1 MMEMKAGRLLA
12 VAALL
17 WAATAHAH
25 NPEQPETA
33 PKGTEETFLDH
44 SGKEP
49 FWFGAEINSILQL
62 KPSFDARYSGPNS
75 LQPQSEAALSGLIS
89 LYTAYRVFPTTEI
102 VMDVESALGGG
113 ISDALGLAGYTNL
126 DVVRNPTLSHEPY
139 VARAEIHQIISL
151 AGPLEAND
159 DRDWDNSAPE
169 VPRQRLELRA
179 GKMSVPDVFDI
190 NPAGSDSH
198 RQFMNWTVDNN
209 GAYDY
214 AADTRGYTYGLVIEY
229 QGPRFEARF
238 GEFLMPKVAN
248 GIDLDF
254 DLAQAHAENFELEL
268 KYARREDWHGTLRLL
283 AYVNTANMG
292 SYREAIDAFRAGI
305 DTAPDIVAHRKQG
318 RTKYGFG
325 ANLYQELGPLFRVCA
340 RIGWN
345 DGANES
351 FAYTEV
357 DNTFELC
364 GDMRGTRWHRPIDKV
379 GVAFVS
385 NGISDDHA
393 EYLRLGG
400 SGFLLGDGGL
410 RYGRETI
417 VEQYYDFHIWRGAF
431 VAEDIQRIANPGYN
445 QDRGGVWVFSLRGH
459 LEF

>member
-1 MMEMKAGRLLA
+1 MKRAA
-12 VAALL
+12 IIVAALL
-17 WAATAHAH
+17 LARTARAG
-25 NPEQPETA
+25 NPEPPETA
-33 PKGTEETFLDH
+33 PKAGTDETFLDH
-44 SGKEP
+44 GGKEP
-49 FWFGAEINSILQL
+49 FWFGAEINSILQMH
-62 KPSFDARYSGPNS
+62 PSFDARYSGPNS

-89 LYTAYRVFPTTEI
+89 LYTAYRVFRTTEV
-102 VMDVESALGGG
+102 VMDIESALGGG
-113 ISDALGLAGYTNL
+113 LSNALGLAGFTNL
-126 DVVRNPTLSHEPY
+126 DVVRNPSLSHEPY
-139 VARAEIHQIISL
+139 VARAEIHQVIAL
-151 AGPLEAND
+151 GGPWEPND

-169 VPRQRLELRA
+169 APRHRLELRA
-179 GKMSVPDVFDI
+179 GKLSVPDVFDI

-214 AADTRGYTYGLVIEY
+214 AADTRGYTYGFVVEY
-229 QGPRFEARF
+229 QGPRVEARF

-254 DLAQAHAENFELEL
+254 DLGQAHAENFELEI
-268 KYARREDWHGTLRLL
+268 KYARGDYWRGTLRLL
-283 AYVNTANMG
+283 AYHNTANMG
-292 SYREAIDAFRAGI
+292 SYREAIDAYRSGL
-305 DTAPDIVAHRKQG
+305 DTAPDIVAYRKQG

-325 ANLYQELGPLFRVCA
+325 ANVYQELGPLFRA
-340 RIGWN
+340 FLRMGWN

-357 DNTFELC
+357 DNTFEIG
-364 GDMRGTRWHRPIDKV
+364 GDVRGAPWHRPDDKI
-379 GVAFVS
+379 GLALVS

-400 SGFLLGDGGL
+400 SGFLLGDGTL

-431 VAEDIQRIANPGYN
+431 AAEDVQLIANPGYN
-445 QDRGGVWVFSLRGH
+445 QDRGAVWVISLRGH

>member
-1 MMEMKAGRLLA
+1 MRGGRILA

-17 WAATAHAH
+17 WARTARAG
-25 NPEQPETA
+25 NPEPPETA

-44 SGKEP
+44 SGREP
-49 FWFGAEINSILQL
+49 FWWGAEINSILQM
-62 KPSFDARYSGPNS
+62 KPGFDARYSGPNS
-75 LQPQSEAALSGLIS
+75 LIPESESAVSGLIS
-89 LYTAYRVFPTTEI
+89 VYTAYRLFPTTEFI
-102 VMDVESALGGG
+102 FDAESALGGG
-113 ISDALGLAGYTNL
+113 ISQALGLGGYTNL

-139 VARAEIHQIISL
+139 LARSEIHQIIPIR
-151 AGPLEAND
+151 GPWEPNE

-169 VPRQRLELRA
+169 VPRHRVELHA
-179 GKMSVPDVFDI
+179 GKLAVPDFFDI

-214 AADTRGYTYGLVIEY
+214 AADTRGYTYGFVAEY
-229 QGPRFEARF
+229 QGPRLEARF

-248 GIDLDF
+248 GIDLEWNLS
-254 DLAQAHAENFELEL
+254 LAHSENFELEL
-268 KYARREDWHGTLRLL
+268 KYARRDWWHGALRLL
-283 AYVNTANMG
+283 AYINHANMG
-292 SYREAIDAFRAGI
+292 SYREAIDAFLDGQ
-305 DTAPDIVAHRKQG
+305 DTVPDIVAHRKQG

-340 RIGWN
+340 RLGWN

-364 GDMRGTRWHRPIDKV
+364 GDMRGTRWRRPFDKV
-379 GVAFVS
+379 GLAFVT

-400 SGFLLGDGGL
+400 SGFLLGDGNL

-431 VAEDIQRIANPGYN
+431 VAEDIQRIVNPGYN
-445 QDRGGVWVFSLRGH
+445 QDRGPVWVFSLRAH